1 MHHHYTREDIYRLVE
16 EEDIEFIRLQF
27 VDIFGRLKNMAMTV
41 SQLDKIL
48 DNKCKFDCAAIE
60 GFSKSDA
67 EVLFLA
73 PDLST
78 FEIFPWR
85 PQNGKVARFICD
97 VIRPDG
103 KPFEGDCRYVL
114 KQAVKEAKSMGYDFC
129 VGSRCEFFLFDADEE
144 GQPTTFSAERGGY
157 FDIGPVD
164 QGENARRDMV
174 LYLSDMDVEIA
185 ASYHSNEEAQ
195 HVLELAEDNVLD
207 AADDFMT
214 YRLVTRTV
222 AKRHGLHATFMP
234 KPRKE
239 LNGSGAHLEFSLYKD
254 GKNIFSDNSKED
266 GISDEAY
273 SFMAGMLAHMEAMTL
288 ITNPIVNSYKR
299 LVPGFRAPVRIGWS
313 RSERSQLIR
322 LTNVYGEGTKI
333 ILNSPDGACN
343 PYLVFAACL
352 YAGLDGIRNNQ
363 KPGPSFEELSKEQ
376 LEEEDVLPRTLFEAI
391 QSFEKNSF
399 LQNALGKM
407 LTDNYIKEKKS
418 EWYDYCKQVTDW
430 EINRYLDTV

>member
-1 MHHHYTREDIYRLVE
+1 MHHEYTREDIYRIVE

-27 VDIFGRLKNMAMTV
+27 VDIFGKLKNMAMTV

-103 KPFEGDCRYVL
+103 RPFEGDCRYIL
-114 KQAVKEAKSMGYDFC
+114 EKAMKEAKDLGLEFR
-129 VGSRCEFFLFDADEE
+129 VGSRCEFFLFDVDSDGEL
-144 GQPTTFSAERGGY
+144 TTNSQEKGGY

-174 LYLSDMDVEIA
+174 LYLSDMNVDVE
-185 ASYHSNEEAQ
+185 ASYHSNEASQ
-195 HVLELAEDNVLD
+195 HVLELAEENVLE
-207 AADDFMT
+207 AADNFMT

-222 AKRHGLHATFMP
+222 AKRHGMHATFMP
-234 KPRKE
+234 KPKRE
-239 LNGSGAHLEFSLYKD
+239 MNGSGAHLEFALFRD
-254 GKNIFSDNSKED
+254 GKNIFSDNNTED
-266 GISDEAY
+266 GISEEAY
-273 SFMAGMLAHMEAMTL
+273 AFMAGLLEHMEEMTL
-288 ITNPIVNSYKR
+288 INNPIVNSYKR
-299 LVPGFRAPVRIGWS
+299 LVPGYRAPVTIGWS
-313 RSERSQLIR
+313 KTNRSQLIR
-322 LTNVYGEGTKI
+322 IQNVYGEGTKI
-333 ILNSPDGACN
+333 IVNSPDGACN

-352 YAGLDGIRNNQ
+352 YAGLDGMKKKS
-363 KPGPSFEELSKEQ
+363 KPSASMDELT
-376 LEEEDVLPRTLFEAI
+376 EEEIKMAKSLPRTLYEAV
-391 QSFEKNSF
+391 QSFEQGSF
-399 LQNALGKM
+399 LKNAIGSQIS
-407 LTDNYIKEKKS
+407 DNYIIEKKA
-418 EWYDYCKQVTDW
+418 EWYDYCKQITDW

>member
-1 MHHHYTREDIYRLVE
+1 MHHEYTREDIYRIVE
-16 EEDIEFIRLQF
+16 EEDIEFVRLQF
-27 VDIFGRLKNMAMTV
+27 VDIFGKLKNMAMTV

-103 KPFEGDCRYVL
+103 TPFEGDSRYIL
-114 KQAVKEAKSMGYDFC
+114 KKAVQEAKKQGLQLQ
-129 VGSRCEFFLFDADEE
+129 VGSRCEFFLFDVEQD
-144 GQPTTFSAERGGY
+144 GGLTTMSNERGGY

-174 LYLSDMDVEIA
+174 LYLSDMNVDVA
-185 ASYHSNEEAQ
+185 ASYHANEASQ
-195 HVLELAEDNVLD
+195 HVLELAEKEVLE
-207 AADDFMT
+207 AADNFMT

-222 AKRHGLHATFMP
+222 AKRHGMHATFMP
-234 KPRKE
+234 KPKRE
-239 LNGSGAHLEFSLYKD
+239 MNGSGAHLEFALLRD
-254 GKNIFSDNSKED
+254 GKNIFSDNSRED
-266 GISDEAY
+266 GISREAY
-273 SFMAGMLAHMEAMTL
+273 AFMTGLLEHMEAMTL
-288 ITNPIVNSYKR
+288 INNPIVNSYKR
-299 LVPGFRAPVRIGWS
+299 LVPGYRAPVKIGWS
-313 RSERSQLIR
+313 KTGRSHLIR
-322 LTNVYGEGTKI
+322 IANIYGEGTRI

-352 YAGLDGIRNNQ
+352 YAGLDGMQ
-363 KPGPSFEELSKEQ
+363 KNSTLPASMDEMSDAEIERAKS
-376 LEEEDVLPRTLFEAI
+376 LPRTLFEAVS
-391 QSFEKNSF
+391 SFEQSSF
-399 LQNALGKM
+399 LRNAIGSQIS
-407 LTDNYIKEKKS
+407 DNYIMEKKT
-418 EWYDYCKQVTDW
+418 EWYDYCKQITDW